1 MVILDVI
8 LWLLILAAFVLAF
21 IGLIKPVIPAIP
33 VLWVGFLI
41 YQFGINGSTLSWIF
55 WTAMIMLTIFI
66 FVSDLWLNRY
76 FVNRFGGTKKGEW
89 AALIGVLVG
98 AFVLPPFGVIV
109 VPFIAVIIVEM
120 MQSKNVTQAVKASFG
135 SLVAFFSSAVMQA
148 VLMFVMIIWFFID
161 ALLIN

>member
-1 MVILDVI
+1 MSDVI
-8 LWLLILAAFVLAF
+8 FWVLILAAFVLAF

-41 YQFGINGSTLSWIF
+41 YQFGINAATLSWVF
-55 WTAMIMLTIFI
+55 WTAMIVLTIFI

-98 AFVLPPFGVIV
+98 AFVLPPFGVII

-120 MQSKNVTQAVKASFG
+120 VQSKNFAQAAKASFG

-148 VLMFVMIIWFFID
+148 VLMFVMIVWFFID

>member
-55 WTAMIMLTIFI
+55 WTAMIVLTIFI